1 MDLISVAEQDP
12 GTGSCEYINTRL
24 GAIKGR
30 EVLAWPSD
38 C

>member
-1 MDLISVAEQDP
+1 MNVAEQNP
-12 GTGSCEYINTRL
+12 GTDSCEYINARL

-30 EVLAWPSD
+30 EVLAWPSY